1 VAETTS
7 LLIAKRGQTAKN
19 TQIIHLH

>member
-1 VAETTS
+1 VAETTG